1 MTVDASSDAWLERR
15 PGVPSRAAVGS
26 GIPCVLVD
34 RRVTLQGGIHAW
46 FCNADSAPRRTVYVA
61 PQHCSGRGSTSHSRG
76 GSGWRFALHVR
87 QWGGR
92 VLHQDVLL
100 RHRRRGRGLRRPV
113 HPGLAKQ
120 AIAFLREQTDNPITY
135 LVLTHPNPDKF
146 NGAPAF
152 QEEGATVVSSEATE
166 AAIPGVHEYK
176 KAGFVG
182 MGMFTEETYPQ
193 QATVDETFSG
203 AHTLELEGGKTVELS
218 ELSEPGVS
226 STQTVAFIP
235 ELNALI
241 VGDLVHHKLH
251 AWLEGGIVEGQAT
264 PTIEGWIADL
274 HELETTFAGNPEPTV
289 YGGRGEPAPL
299 SEAVADQIAY
309 LEKADQ
315 IVTDYVAVSA
325 KEVRV
330 EWPGCWKH
338 YAAIQAELER
348 AFPDYAFPDMI
359 SFSVYGLVNS
369 KL

>member
-1 MTVDASSDAWLERR
+1 MRYPRILAVALTLVFAIAAFPVGRAHAAQGASPVLGSEGGALYTYDSGEAGFFTRTYFYDTGSEVVAFDAQFTPE
-15 PGVPSRAAVGS
+15 
-26 GIPCVLVD
+26 
-34 RRVTLQGGIHAW
+34 
-46 FCNADSAPRRTVYVA
+46 
-61 PQHCSGRGSTSHSRG
+61 
-76 GSGWRFALHVR
+76 
-87 QWGGR
+87 
-92 VLHQDVLL
+92 
-100 RHRRRGRGLRRPV
+100 
-113 HPGLAKQ
+113 LAGQ
-120 AIAFLREQTDNPITY
+120 AIAYLREQTDSPLTY

-146 NGAPAF
+146 NGAQTF
-152 QEEGATVVSSEATE
+152 QEEGATVVSSEATD

-203 AHTLELEGGKTVELS
+203 AHTLELEDGKTVELS

-226 STQTVAFIP
+226 STQTAAFIP

-251 AWLEGGIVEGQAT
+251 AWLEGGIVNGQAT

-274 HELETTFAGNPEPTV
+274 HELETTFAGEPEPTV
-289 YGGRGEPAPL
+289 YGGRGEAAPL
-299 SEAVADQIAY
+299 SVAVADQIAY
-309 LEKADQ
+309 REKADQ
-315 IVTDYVAVSA
+315 IVTDYIADLGEKKSELSGDTA
-325 KEVRV
+325 
-330 EWPGCWKH
+330 GQH
-338 YAAIQAELER
+338 YAAIQAAFEE

>member
-1 MTVDASSDAWLERR
+1 MRPLNVLIVTVVLMLTSLVVGPTPARAQEATPVTGSEGGTLYTYDSGEAGFFTKTYFYDTGSEVVAFDAQFTPE
-15 PGVPSRAAVGS
+15 
-26 GIPCVLVD
+26 
-34 RRVTLQGGIHAW
+34 
-46 FCNADSAPRRTVYVA
+46 
-61 PQHCSGRGSTSHSRG
+61 
-76 GSGWRFALHVR
+76 
-87 QWGGR
+87 
-92 VLHQDVLL
+92 
-100 RHRRRGRGLRRPV
+100 
-113 HPGLAKQ
+113 LAEQ

-135 LVLTHPNPDKF
+135 LVITHPNPDKF

-152 QEEGATVVSSEATE
+152 QDEGAKVIASAATE
-166 AAIPGVHEYK
+166 AAIPGVHAYK

-193 QATVDETFSG
+193 QAEVDETFTG
-203 AHTLELEGGKTVELS
+203 TQTLELGDGKTVELS

-251 AWLEGGIVEGQAT
+251 AWLEGGIVNGHAT
-264 PTIEGWIADL
+264 PTIDSWIADL
-274 HELETTFAGNPEPTV
+274 QELETTFAGDPEPIV
-289 YGGRGEPAPL
+289 YGGRGESAPL
-299 SEAVADQIAY
+299 SVAVADQIAY

-315 IVTDYVAVSA
+315 IVTDYVAGLGDKKSELSSDQA
-325 KEVRV
+325 GE
-330 EWPGCWKH
+330 H
-338 YAAIQAELER
+338 YAAIQAELEQ